1 LPRRTLMPSKKIS
14 NGTAKEKAPNARL
27 VKLEE

>member
-1 LPRRTLMPSKKIS
+1 MINSQKVK

-27 VKLEE
+27 ANLEE